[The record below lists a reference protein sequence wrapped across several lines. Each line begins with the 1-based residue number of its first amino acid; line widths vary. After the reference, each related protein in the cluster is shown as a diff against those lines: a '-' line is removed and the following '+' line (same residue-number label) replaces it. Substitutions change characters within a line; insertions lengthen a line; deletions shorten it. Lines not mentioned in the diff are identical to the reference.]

1 MNSAAVLF
9 DNGQFEV
16 ISRNALKKA
25 KQYCENCKGY
35 GDCPC
40 GVYSDF
46 CWSGYEVNKT
56 GGKLQNENGF
66 SAMAVAYC
74 TESKMVLG
82 EKSMSYAP
90 LPERT
95 LLYTPLPERTLP
107 LKRRLFEK

>member
-1 MNSAAVLF
+1 MRFKMNSVAVVF
-9 DNGQFEV
+9 IDNNQFEV

-40 GVYSDF
+40 GVYSEF
-46 CWSGYEVNKT
+46 CWSGDEVNKT

-74 TESKMVLG
+74 TESEMGRNPSFPPPV
-82 EKSMSYAP
+82 
-90 LPERT
+90 T
-95 LLYTPLPERTLP
+95 I
-107 LKRRLFEK
+107 